1 MKNHRTIR
9 IVLTALTLL
18 PLLLSLAL
26 AGCRSRTDQSEG
38 TVLMTVTDFAGL
50 PSVVS
55 LSSQDPPFVIGTLTV
70 RNIAKDPTG
79 TTSNLQSIEL
89 RTVEFR
95 YVRRDTGTRIPPSNV
110 QAIFGLVP
118 QNGTTTLSNTPFLTS
133 DQVLSQPLKDL
144 LDFGRDTETG
154 TSVVVLD
161 VSMRIFGRTL
171 SGDEIA
177 TDTSRFT
184 IEVRP

>member
-1 MKNHRTIR
+1 MKSHRIIR
-9 IVLTALTLL
+9 IVLTALILL
-18 PLLLSLAL
+18 PLLAV
-26 AGCRSRTDQSEG
+26 AGCRESTDRSEG
-38 TVLMTVTDFAGL
+38 TVLMTISNFSGV
-50 PSVVS
+50 PNVVS
-55 LSSQDPPFVIGTLTV
+55 LSSQDPPFVLGNITL
-70 RNIAKDPTG
+70 RNIGKDPTG

-89 RTVEFR
+89 RTAEFR
-95 YVRRDTGTRIPPSNV
+95 FTRRDTGTRTPPSNV

-118 QNGTTTLSNTPFLTS
+118 QNGTTTLTNTAFLTS

-154 TSVVVLD
+154 TSVIVLD
-161 VSMRIFGRTL
+161 VSMRFFGRTL

-177 TDTSRFT
+177 TETSRFT

>member
-1 MKNHRTIR
+1 MKNHRTVR
-9 IVLTALTLL
+9 LSLTALALLSLL
-18 PLLLSLAL
+18 PLAL
-26 AGCRSRTDQSEG
+26 AGCRSRTDRSEG
-38 TVLMTVTDFAGL
+38 SVLLTISNFNGL
-50 PSVVS
+50 PSSVS

-95 YVRRDTGTRIPPSNV
+95 FVRRDTGTRVPPANV
-110 QAIFGLVP
+110 QSVFGLVP
-118 QNGTTTLSNTPFLTS
+118 NNGTTTLTNVPFLTS

-144 LDFGRDTETG
+144 RDVGRDTETG
-154 TSVVVLD
+154 TVVVVLD

-171 SGDEIA
+171 SGDDIVSDPA
-177 TDTSRFT
+177 RFT

>member
-1 MKNHRTIR
+1 MKSHRTVR
-9 IVLTALTLL
+9 LFLTALTLL
-18 PLLLSLAL
+18 PLLAV
-26 AGCRSRTDQSEG
+26 AGCRSRTDRSEG
-38 TVLMTVTDFAGL
+38 TVLMTISDFSGL
-50 PSVVS
+50 PNVVS
-55 LSSQDPPFVIGTLTV
+55 LSSQEPPFVIGSLTV

-95 YVRRDTGTRIPPSNV
+95 YVRRDTGTRLPPSNV
-110 QAIFGLVP
+110 QAVFGLVP
-118 QNGTTTLSNTPFLTS
+118 QNGTTTLTNTAFLTS

-144 LDFGRDTETG
+144 LDVGRDSETG
-154 TSVVVLD
+154 TAVIVLD

-177 TDTSRFT
+177 TDPSRFT